1 MAFSTPTLA
10 TLQDRIA
17 GDLTTRLRAAGYTS
31 DARIRFTL
39 PWVVSWTLAMVSWS
53 LHQAIASLAK
63 QALASTAT
71 TEDAILGHAGEWGV
85 DRIPASK
92 ASGSVV
98 FMGTATTAI
107 ADGTEV
113 QDSAGTSWVTVG
125 ASAIGGGGTVTV
137 PVEASEAGDAGN
149 VVAGTILTLTGTIAG
164 VDAQAT
170 VATGGISG
178 GADTETL
185 ERLKGRTVELISSS
199 GRPQG
204 GAAPDYTKW
213 AKAAS
218 ASVSRVFTLPHYPIP
233 GDVAVWVMGA
243 DPADSLPGSGVVSAV
258 QAYIDDGRAPVTA
271 TVTVAA
277 PTADTIAM
285 TINLTPN
292 GDGDVEA
299 AVEAELR
306 SLFHRS
312 ANPAAVTTIANSNI
326 RAAISAAEG
335 EVSHALTSVDGDGT
349 GTSDITTAVGV
360 VPILGT
366 VTFS

>member
-1 MAFSTPTLA
+1 MAFSSPTLA

-31 DARIRFTL
+31 DARIRFTI
-39 PWVVSWTLAMVSWS
+39 PWIVAWTLAMVAWS
-53 LHQAIASLAK
+53 LHQAISSLAK
-63 QALASTAT
+63 QALPSTAT
-71 TEDAILGHAGEWGV
+71 TEDAILGHAGTWGI
-85 DRIPASK
+85 DRIPAAK
-92 ASGSVV
+92 ATGAVV
-98 FMGTATTAI
+98 FTGTATTAI
-107 ADGTEV
+107 ALGTEV
-113 QDSAGTSWVTVG
+113 QDSAGTSWLTTAGGVV
-125 ASAIGGGGTVTV
+125 GGGGTVSIA
-137 PVEASEAGDAGN
+137 VEASEAGDAGN

-170 VATGGISG
+170 VDTGGISDG
-178 GADTETL
+178 YDIEALADL
-185 ERLKGRTVELISSS
+185 QDRTTARIRE
-199 GRPQG
+199 RPQG
-204 GAAPDYTKW
+204 GAGPDYTAW
-213 AKAAS
+213 ARAAS
-218 ASVSRVFTLPHYPIP
+218 ATVSRVFTLAHYPIP
-233 GDVAVWVMGA
+233 GDVAVWIMGA
-243 DPADSLPGSGVVSAV
+243 DPDDSLPGSGVVSAV
-258 QAYIDDGRAPVTA
+258 QTYIDDGRRPVTA

-292 GDGDVEA
+292 GDAEVEA

-306 SLFHRS
+306 SLFHRA

-335 EVSHALTSVDGDGT
+335 EVSHSLTSVDGDGT
-349 GTSDITTAVGV
+349 GTSDITTAIGV